1 MSGKAT
7 QPSILESETIVDN
20 DVHLILSPDDL
31 VPYLDDQYKRRIK
44 HTKYGILPGDGWDRT
59 INGKIKDKS
68 HNVQS
73 PERIDKSL
81 INELHVDYPI
91 LNTAA
96 PMNLHPETEW
106 AVELMRAHN
115 DLLLDQ
121 FLDVYDNFKGLLTIT
136 TQDPAA
142 AAEEI
147 DRVADEKHIVG
158 GYIMNTGPNPPL
170 GDPVYDPIWK
180 AAEDNGINIAF
191 HGDALGFQ
199 NLFPRQNHAVNS
211 FLPVHVL
218 AHPWSHM
225 LTMTSLIT
233 NGVVEKFPDL
243 EFAFLEAGLTWVP
256 YMMFRLNKEYWI
268 RQSEAPLLER
278 APEEYIRDQ
287 MYFASQPLGEPISAN
302 KDALAPIL
310 DAVGTDSLLFATD
323 YPHWDF
329 DSPEELDQHLRRS
342 FTEEERKQVL
352 NSNAADLF
360 DLNI

>member
-1 MSGKAT
+1 MGKQT
-7 QPSILESETIVDN
+7 QQSILESETIVDT
-20 DVHLILSPDDL
+20 DVHLIIPPEDL
-31 VPYLDDQYKRRIK
+31 VPYLDEPYKSRIK

-68 HNVQS
+68 DNVQS
-73 PERIDKSL
+73 PELIKQSL
-81 INELHVDYPI
+81 VNELHVDYPL

-96 PMNLHPETEW
+96 PMNLHPETGW

-121 FLDVYDNFKGLLTIT
+121 FLDVYDEFNGLLTIT
-136 TQDPAA
+136 AQDPEA

-147 DRVADEKHIVG
+147 DRVAGEKYIVG

-170 GDPVYDPIWK
+170 GDPFYDPIWK

-199 NLFPRQNHAVNS
+199 KLFPQQNYNVNS

-225 LTMTSLIT
+225 LTLTSLIT
-233 NGVVEKFPDL
+233 EGVVEKFPDL
-243 EFAFLEAGLTWVP
+243 DFAFLEAGVSWVP

-268 RQSEAPLLER
+268 RQSEAPLLKR
-278 APEEYIRDQ
+278 APEEYIRDR
-287 MYFASQPLGEPISAN
+287 MFFASQPLGEPIPENSG
-302 KDALAPIL
+302 DLAPIL
-310 DAVGTDSLLFATD
+310 DVLGTDSLMFATD

-329 DSPEELDQHLRRS
+329 DSPEELDKHLRRS
-342 FTEEERKQVL
+342 FTEEERTQVL
-352 NSNAADLF
+352 SGNAAELF
-360 DLNI
+360 DIDV